1 MALFND
7 LDSRVCSLVV
17 PSKPAVSTSLI
28 GMLNSSVMPSL
39 RSLVKPGVLSTNA
52 IRYPISL
59 LNSVDLPT
67 LGLPM
72 IEIVYISSF
81 RVLTLLLFDEN
92 CLKGL

>member
-1 MALFND
+1 MALFKD

-28 GMLNSSVMPSL
+28 GMLKSSVMPSL
-39 RSLVKPGVLSTNA
+39 RSLVRPGVLSTSA
-52 IRYPISL
+52 ILEPISL
-59 LNSVDLPT
+59 LNSVDFPT

-81 RVLTLLLFDEN
+81 RVFMFEN